1 MDRKKFRNPGPT
13 LTRTAWVKKRTDPDQ
28 TFSKVLGPRP
38 LTLRYTVKESYSIR
52 TRKNLK
58 SLTGADP
65 GKLLK
70 FRLPDGPGIPDLI
83 QMIWDIYNFWD
94 VLKWIWDSPICVNR
108 VRTCPKWWINLE
120 HLFLQMTDFLITS
133 IPYDVTWHV
142 ETKIDF
148 FF

>member
-1 MDRKKFRNPGPT
+1 MDQFH
-13 LTRTAWVKKRTDPDQ
+13 PDQ
-28 TFSKVLGPRP
+28 QKNEISNRTGTFHISFSCGPW
-38 LTLRYTVKESYSIR
+38 
-52 TRKNLK
+52 
-58 SLTGADP
+58 
-65 GKLLK
+65 
-70 FRLPDGPGIPDLI
+70 IPDTT
-83 QMIWDIYNFWD
+83 QVIWDIYNFWD

-148 FF
+148 FLIDFLKYVSKVLSKGIIVILYHLMKSRRVSGTSTI